1 MHPERAAPDDQAARN
16 RFRGTTISMNRIRR
30 KLLTGCLLLLAS
42 LPAMAADNS
51 LLVPTEGSCMLNT
64 TPERLAAAVSACQS
78 IAQSGDRQA
87 QFELGLLHYQG
98 VVIAHDLTQALYWFE
113 QASLKGH
120 AEAQYY
126 LGLMFF
132 RGEGVPVNYVQAF
145 IILKMASVNGSDDAM
160 DAADQVYM
168 QMTQG
173 QIEMANQVLGEIFRD
188 YLLEL
193 QGLQQS
199 TLPGLAPQVPVN

>member
-1 MHPERAAPDDQAARN
+1 
-16 RFRGTTISMNRIRR
+16 MNRIRR
-30 KLLTGCLLLLAS
+30 NLLASWLLLAS
-42 LPAMAADNS
+42 LPVWATDNS
-51 LLVPTEGSCMLNT
+51 LLVPTQGSCILNT
-64 TPERLAAAVSACQS
+64 LPEQLSAAVNACQRLARQ
-78 IAQSGDRQA
+78 GDRQA
-87 QFELGLLHYQG
+87 QFELGVLHYQG
-98 VVIAHDLTQALYWFE
+98 APSERDLPQALYWLE
-113 QASLKGH
+113 QASLQGH

-168 QMTQG
+168 QMSQS

-188 YLLEL
+188 YLLQL

-199 TLPGLAPQVPVN
+199 TVPGLMPAVPVD

>member
-1 MHPERAAPDDQAARN
+1 M
-16 RFRGTTISMNRIRR
+16 
-30 KLLTGCLLLLAS
+30 
-42 LPAMAADNS
+42 PA
-51 LLVPTEGSCMLNT
+51 T
-64 TPERLAAAVSACQS
+64 R
-78 IAQSGDRQA
+78 
-87 QFELGLLHYQG
+87 
-98 VVIAHDLTQALYWFE
+98 DLTQALYWLE

-168 QMTQG
+168 QMTQS

-199 TLPGLAPQVPVN
+199 TLPGLAPQAPIN